1 MGHLQSAH
9 SLYQRSLS
17 IKIAE
22 DRRML
27 SRPKGSLSRIL
38 LVACAVGLGS
48 LSLYGQSSAPPS
60 APGAPPISRIDI
72 FMGYSYLAPHGTIYT
87 PLTNGSIIPDTYG
100 SVNAGAIAS
109 GAYWFNKYV
118 GGQIELGFH
127 PSGNN
132 DSAYTTSAGI

>member
-1 MGHLQSAH
+1 MAMQFFCASKFSMGHLRSAH

-48 LSLYGQSSAPPS
+48 SSLYGQSSTPPS
-60 APGAPPISRIDI
+60 APLAPPISRIDV
-72 FMGYSYLAPHGTIYT
+72 FLGYSYLAPHGTIYT
-87 PLTNGSIIPDTYG
+87 PGGGGGTIPDTY
-100 SVNAGAIAS
+100 SAVNYGAIFS
-109 GAYWFNKYV
+109 GAYYFNKYV
-118 GGQIELGFH
+118 GG
-127 PSGNN
+127 
-132 DSAYTTSAGI
+132 

>member
-1 MGHLQSAH
+1 MATRFYLCKQVQCGSFAVGSFVLP
-9 SLYQRSLS
+9 RSLS

-48 LSLYGQSSAPPS
+48 SSLYGQSSTPPS
-60 APGAPPISRIDI
+60 APAAPPISRIDI

-87 PLTNGSIIPDTYG
+87 PVFSGGTIPDTYS
-100 SVNAGAIAS
+100 SV
-109 GAYWFNKYV
+109 
-118 GGQIELGFH
+118 
-127 PSGNN
+127 
-132 DSAYTTSAGI
+132 D